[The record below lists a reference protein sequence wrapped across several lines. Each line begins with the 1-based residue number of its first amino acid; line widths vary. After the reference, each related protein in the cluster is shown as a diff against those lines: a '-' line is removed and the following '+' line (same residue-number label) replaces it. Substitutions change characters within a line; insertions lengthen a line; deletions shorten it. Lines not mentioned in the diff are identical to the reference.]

1 MNRLKILFLISLGIL
16 VPLGLQAQEVGQTIT
31 TILRGCVK
39 TQADQPLQGINV
51 YVTQKNQPYKILGSS
66 RTDKDGLFSVSFSFA
81 ADSVSL
87 YCSGMAINKQ
97 KENLANKSSFHTI
110 YVEEKTQKLKEVVVK
125 AQKIY
130 DRGDTINYNVAS
142 FMSKNDQSIGDV
154 LKRMPGISVSE
165 SGKIAYKGM
174 PIKNFYIEGLDLM
187 KGRYGVATNNVD
199 PNSISTVQVLE
210 NYQDIKALKGLRT
223 EERASINLKLKEGV
237 KGVFNLIAT
246 VGGGFGDG
254 TLWTGEMLATYFR
267 RNSQLLATYK
277 GNNTG
282 TDLET
287 ELRSFDDNDY
297 DRVTS
302 LTSIQIPSTP
312 AIDKRHYYFNR
323 SHSLTFNYVHRIGKN
338 GNLGI
343 NLGGLTDCD
352 HRSSQSNVNHLL
364 TDGTYNHVQEHIAA
378 HINRKMMYG
387 NLSYIDNSDKHYVK
401 DLVSFDVNLQKG
413 GSWISD
419 EQCIMQSSRVKDY
432 RLQNELHLTSKLQKE
447 KGLDFSSRLN
457 LERRPQNLWVDTNL
471 FPDYL
476 ASEDMRQWVV
486 GQNIESKNQ
495 LSALS
500 SLVVGNLQ
508 VSPSLFLDVSHDK
521 LESAL
526 ADYENQLSFT
536 KLNVGMGISAI
547 YHIGSF
553 RADVYLP
560 VGYRRSRLVDKGTEQ
575 SLNSDKFSFEPT
587 AKLSYH
593 LTAKHSLDYRMSLS
607 YEQPEIETLYRQFIL
622 NDYRQLSYYQTP
634 TLSQG
639 SLLTNTLSYNYK
651 NIFRMLFLGV
661 DMVWTRNKPQVL
673 YGSKYDGVV
682 ELVES
687 RDSHCT
693 GLQKGIKMNISK
705 GFDWKKSKIALM
717 VDRSH
722 TEAPILLQD
731 EVCRY
736 LADVANVK
744 LDACAAFFSWFSVG
758 HVSKWYRAS
767 TRLEEGDK
775 MPTLSS
781 VSNDT
786 SVDFFLPGNLSLST
800 TLSHYYNSL
809 NTRDRSFLLCEFMG
823 RYTYKKWM
831 FTLQC
836 SNLFDKR
843 YYSRSSTSKLTQS
856 IIDYHIRPRSLMLK
870 IRYRIF

>member
-1 MNRLKILFLISLGIL
+1 MNRLKILFLLSLSLLLSIT
-16 VPLGLQAQEVGQTIT
+16 LQAQNTRPAVT
-31 TILRGCVK
+31 TVLRGCVK
-39 TQADQPLQGINV
+39 TQTDQPLQGVNV
-51 YVTQKNQPYKILGSS
+51 YVSQKNQPYKILGSC
-66 RTDKDGLFSVSFSFA
+66 RTDKNGLFSVSFTSV

-87 YCSGMAINKQ
+87 YCSGMVINKL
-97 KENLANKSSFHTI
+97 KENLANKNSFHTI

-210 NYQDIKALKGLRT
+210 NHQDIKALKGLRP

-237 KGVFNLIAT
+237 KGVFNMITT
-246 VGGGFGDG
+246 VGGGYGDG
-254 TLWTGEMLATYFR
+254 ALWTGELLATYFR

-277 GNNTG
+277 SNNTG

-297 DRVTS
+297 DRVTC

-323 SHSLTFNYVHRIGKN
+323 SHSLSFNHVYRIGKN
-338 GNLGI
+338 RNVGV

-364 TDGTYNHVQEHIAA
+364 TDGTYNHVEEHIAA

-387 NLSYIDNSDKHYVK
+387 NLSYIDNSDKRYVK
-401 DLVSFDVNLQKG
+401 DLVSFDVNLLKG
-413 GSWISD
+413 GSWVSD
-419 EQCIMQSSRVKDY
+419 EQCIVQRNRAKDY
-432 RLQNELHLTSKLQKE
+432 RLQNVLHLTSKFQKE
-447 KGLDFSSRLN
+447 KGLDFTSKLN
-457 LERRPQNLWVDTNL
+457 VERRPQNLWVDTNL

-476 ASEDMRQWVV
+476 ASEDIRQWVV
-486 GQNIESKNQ
+486 GQNVESKNQ

-500 SLVVGNLQ
+500 SLVMGNLQ

-521 LESAL
+521 LGSAL
-526 ADYENQLSFT
+526 ADYENQLSLT
-536 KLNVGMGISAI
+536 KLHVGMGLSAM

-553 RADVYLP
+553 FADVYLP
-560 VGYRRSRLVDKGTEQ
+560 MGYRTQRLADEDTEQ
-575 SLNSDKFSFEPT
+575 PLVSDKLSFEPT
-587 AKLSYH
+587 VKFSYH

-607 YEQPEIETLYRQFIL
+607 YEQPQIETLYRQFIL
-622 NDYRQLSYYQTP
+622 NDYRQLSYYQNP

-639 SLLTNTLSYNYK
+639 CVLTNKLSYNYE

-661 DMVWTRNKPQVL
+661 DVVWTRNKPQVL
-673 YGSKYDGVV
+673 YGSKYDGIV
-682 ELVES
+682 EMVES
-687 RDSHCT
+687 KASHCT
-693 GLQKGIKMNISK
+693 GWQNGIKMNVSK

-717 VDRSH
+717 VDWNH
-722 TEAPILLQD
+722 AETPILLQD

-736 LADVANVK
+736 LVDVVHVK
-744 LDACAAFFSWFSVG
+744 LDACAAFFSWLSVS
-758 HVSKWYRAS
+758 HVSKWYRAG

-775 MPTLSS
+775 MPTLTS

-800 TLSHYYNSL
+800 MLSHYYNSL
-809 NTRDRSFLLCEFMG
+809 NTRDKSFLLCELMG

-843 YYSRSSTSKLTQS
+843 YYSRSSTSRLTQS
-856 IIDYHIRPRSLMLK
+856 IVDYHIRPRSLLLK